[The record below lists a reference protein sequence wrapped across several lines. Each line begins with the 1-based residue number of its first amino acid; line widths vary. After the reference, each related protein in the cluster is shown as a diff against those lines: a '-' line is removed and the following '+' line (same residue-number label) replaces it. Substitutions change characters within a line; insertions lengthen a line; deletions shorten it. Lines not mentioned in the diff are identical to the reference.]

1 MEPTSPFYY
10 DLDRL
15 VERVLASWA
24 RAKEQSDD
32 QQLFLES
39 VALNLHGFY
48 SGLERVFELRP
59 PQVVTAGSIFG
70 SAKA

>member
-1 MEPTSPFYY
+1 MKGPYSELADRIRLQIP

-32 QQLFLES
+32 QQLFGCGSFRTTMSSGFS
-39 VALNLHGFY
+39 VMFLTFHRKVAF
-48 SGLERVFELRP
+48 
-59 PQVVTAGSIFG
+59 I
-70 SAKA
+70 